1 MKNRWHLFFVLTL
14 CVVNLAHAM
23 PDITENRYA
32 TLKDAAYWPSVN
44 EGDYIFFQGNND
56 NGDDIY
62 AAGGS
67 KHLRIELPVGK
78 KILIYAGDYDR
89 ILINGADCWST
100 AEKPTLITNLGGQ
113 VRWGN
118 SNEANQYRG
127 LELYNFDYLHLTGK
141 YDPDHQT
148 GDPKFLGHDDGANLG
163 TGDYYER
170 YGLWGNPRWSGII
183 YYKKYGNGVRIRNF
197 KSVKVDY
204 VASWGGYFASFNV
217 KTDNPADPGEVAVD
231 IQDCFAGFGE
241 GEAFYISYS
250 TKAHNQDITKLTLKN
265 NIIAFTGA
273 EALQTDNLAEG
284 SVIEN
289 NVAIGSA
296 TFYRHPF
303 QARYQDNLHQLSFVE
318 GGITIRNNI
327 FAGTNGALH
336 NFRYRDA
343 GPGRTNPS
351 QDKPVTLANNF
362 YGFSRTTMGYVWPG
376 DGITPYIFSDNIY
389 GDISVPES
397 DDSVIVSDESTEGF
411 FKLGNKNTD
420 ILFDGNIYPKGKD
433 LYFMSS
439 GDGSNVRQ
447 KGNERKPAPA
457 LLFENSGFA
466 DGFDWRTVSAWAA
479 QYKNTPKSSGKNKDG
494 QFIPYAKG
502 DIVIFHDAGGN
513 TKFFKCLQDHA
524 GDFNPNTAT
533 QYWAHMTWDGRNMPP
548 FDLRLRKGSFYYDR
562 GMGLTYNAA
571 K

>member
-1 MKNRWHLFFVLTL
+1 MKKKTLANALALLFL
-14 CVVNLAHAM
+14 CAGNWAHAM
-23 PDITENRYA
+23 PDITDNRYA
-32 TLKDAAYWPSVN
+32 TPQDAAYWPSVN
-44 EGDYIFFQGNND
+44 EGDYIFFKGNND
-56 NGDDIY
+56 DGDDIY
-62 AAGGS
+62 AAGGG
-67 KHLRIELPVGK
+67 KHLKIVLPVGK

-89 ILINGADCWST
+89 ILINGADCKST
-100 AEKPTLITNLGGQ
+100 ADAPTLITNLGGQ

-118 SNEANQYRG
+118 SDEANQYRT
-127 LELYNFDYLHLTGK
+127 LELYNFDHLHLTGK
-141 YDPDHQT
+141 YDPVRQT
-148 GDPKFLGHDDGANLG
+148 GDAQYLGHNDGANLG

-170 YGLWGNPRWSGII
+170 YGLWGNPKWSGII
-183 YYKKYGNGVRIRNF
+183 YYKKYSNGVRIYNF
-197 KSVKVDY
+197 DTVKVDY

-265 NIIAFTGA
+265 NIMVFTGA

-327 FAGTNGALH
+327 FAGTHGALH

-343 GPGRTNPS
+343 GAGRANPS
-351 QDKPVTLANNF
+351 ADKPVTLANNF
-362 YGFSRTTMGYVWPG
+362 YGFGRTTMGYMWQG
-376 DGITPYIFSDNIY
+376 DGITPYVFSNNVY
-389 GDISVPES
+389 GDIVVPEA
-397 DDSVIVSDESTEGF
+397 DDSLIEPEARTPGF
-411 FKLGNKNTD
+411 FKLGNDNTD
-420 ILFDGNIYPKGKD
+420 ILFEENLYPKGKK
-433 LYFMSS
+433 LYYTSH
-439 GDGSNVRQ
+439 GDGSKIKQ
-447 KGNERKPAPA
+447 KGNLQKAAPA
-457 LLFENSGFA
+457 LQFENSGFS
-466 DGFDWRTVSAWAA
+466 DGFDWRSISAWAA
-479 QYKNTPKSSGKNKDG
+479 NYKNTPKSSSGKNKDG

-502 DIVIFHDAGGN
+502 DIVIFHDADGN
-513 TKFFKCLQDHA
+513 TKFFECLQNHA
-524 GDFNPNTAT
+524 GDFNPNTAKE
-533 QYWAHMTWDGRNMPP
+533 YWAHMTWDGRNLPP
-548 FDLRLRKGSFYYDR
+548 FDLRNRKDSFYSHR
-562 GMGLTYNAA
+562 GMGLTY